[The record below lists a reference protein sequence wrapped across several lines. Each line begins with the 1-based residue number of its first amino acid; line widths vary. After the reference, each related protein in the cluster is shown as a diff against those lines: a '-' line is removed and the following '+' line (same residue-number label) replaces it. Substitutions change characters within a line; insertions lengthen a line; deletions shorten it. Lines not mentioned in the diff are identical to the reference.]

1 LQNNEVQMKR
11 SKVTK
16 VSSQGGLGKGN
27 GQVVRIL
34 ITELKSRLVMNFRS
48 KEALGITI
56 AN

>member
-1 LQNNEVQMKR
+1 MKR
-11 SKVTK
+11 SQGTK

-48 KEALGITI
+48 KEALG
-56 AN
+56 NDHC